1 MGGGVHLGYSPEK
14 SLDKRG
20 KGCKFALMKAKVLI
34 IASLVSLA
42 TVLTPGC
49 GRRSSNELKFWTPV
63 EKVSDS
69 LMAAIDREYN
79 DSMRVEIIVPLI
91 GQLDSVAKVVN
102 NDMVTARALM
112 WKSQLEN
119 DDSVRNAMYEKA
131 MSLIDG
137 DKYPY
142 EMARI
147 RHFYIRSECNDSETR
162 YMESRR
168 ILSAF
173 EAVKDSAWITAAH
186 VTMANAMGD
195 LGLWEMSL
203 RESKEALR
211 YCIKKDD
218 SDAIKINLATTYE
231 ILGNKEEALSL
242 ADSLINNLDSMSVGV
257 MSVVG
262 LFHTRY
268 FLTGDIDDALMAY
281 RIMDNRKDLWT
292 IKHSNEMSEVTA
304 SIVDYHLKENRIDS
318 VMYYADIMRRF
329 YKPQLHHTMDLI
341 LADAKVY
348 ELQGIRDSF
357 DVRMD
362 EYRIAKLA
370 EARKK
375 RTARIASDNMKVKIQ
390 ELDAEMDREKREAA
404 CKFWVTIAGVVIA
417 LGGVAA
423 GVILVVKRRH
433 RREREELEKSLDR
446 NRRRLTVAEMKVVEK
461 EKALED
467 VMRQVSANDNDR
479 LDAMSKKLLAQ
490 IKSSQGGDL
499 DWEKLNLLFCEL
511 HPDFMTK
518 LKEAAPTL
526 SSGDMRLAALIY
538 MGVETKHIARLMSIN
553 ADSVKKNRQR
563 LRSKLKLTPDQ
574 SVDDFLRQLMR

>member
-1 MGGGVHLGYSPEK
+1 MGYSPEK

-42 TVLTPGC
+42 TVITPGC

-268 FLTGDIDDALMAY
+268 FLTGNIDDALMAY

-370 EARKK
+370 DARKK

-390 ELDAEMDREKREAA
+390 ELDAEMDREKRKAA

>member
-1 MGGGVHLGYSPEK
+1 MGYSPEK

-390 ELDAEMDREKREAA
+390 ELDAEMIREKREAA

-423 GVILVVKRRH
+423 GVILAVKRRH

>member
-1 MGGGVHLGYSPEK
+1 
-14 SLDKRG
+14 
-20 KGCKFALMKAKVLI
+20 MKAKVLI